1 MVARVD
7 NFGEGMRAGVGPA
20 AGVDVTAV
28 SYVDTAGTV
37 INMDATDWRVG
48 VDGRLLPAIGAS
60 WPVAAGPVTVTFSA
74 GFAAGQC
81 PGALVSA
88 VKLMLGHLFA
98 NREAVVTRGTVSEL
112 ALGVQKQFALYD
124 RKSNRLNSMTQ

>member
-1 MVARVD
+1 
-7 NFGEGMRAGVGPA
+7 
-20 AGVDVTAV
+20 
-28 SYVDTAGTV
+28 
-37 INMDATDWRVG
+37 MDATDGRVG

-98 NREAVVTRGTVSEL
+98 NREAVVTSGTVSEL
-112 ALGVQKQFALYD
+112 PLGVQTLCALY
-124 RKSNRLNSMTQ
+124 RSVERRCGKEWGRTVRFRWVPYHLK